1 MQGKIQG
8 EESMIDEDIKNLP
21 MQENST
27 NPKELFD
34 IDDIEG
40 KSELTAE
47 QVLLFTKLKIMAEK
61 LNEEYNLNTL
71 ANFYNNFLT
80 LQLSKDRGSRKE
92 FVNAFQS
99 KNDEQTRGLM
109 DKFSLNLGK

>member
-1 MQGKIQG
+1 
-8 EESMIDEDIKNLP
+8 MIDEDIRNMP
-21 MQENST
+21 FENNTS

-34 IDDIEG
+34 IDNIEG
-40 KSELTAE
+40 KSELTPE
-47 QVLLFTKLKIMAEK
+47 QVFLFTKLNIIAERA
-61 LNEEYNLNTL
+61 EERFNSKVART
-71 ANFYNNFLT
+71 FYEKFLT

>member
-1 MQGKIQG
+1 
-8 EESMIDEDIKNLP
+8 MIDEDIRNMP
-21 MQENST
+21 FENNTS

-34 IDDIEG
+34 IDNIEG
-40 KSELTAE
+40 KSELTPE
-47 QVLLFTKLKIMAEK
+47 QVFLFTKLNIIAERA
-61 LNEEYNLNTL
+61 EERFNSKVART
-71 ANFYNNFLT
+71 FYEKFLT

-99 KNDEQTRGLM
+99 RNDEQTRGLM

>member
-1 MQGKIQG
+1 
-8 EESMIDEDIKNLP
+8 MIDEDIKNIP
-21 MQENST
+21 FNEPSS

-34 IDDIEG
+34 VNEIEG
-40 KSELTAE
+40 KTELTAE
-47 QVLLFTKLKIMAEK
+47 QVMLFTKLKIMGEKAEVK
-61 LNEEYNLNTL
+61 YNSDILSKI
-71 ANFYNNFLT
+71 YSYFLT